1 MRLLHLC
8 TMRSDHVIII
18 ALLVAIGLSLVGY
31 KYAAGGVAIGGA
43 LAALASIAAGGWRAP
58 GTTSPLPPSRVFEV
72 VDVVRR
78 LPTPQEVKGLTHV
91 LEWDPDDFWA
101 LQVTA
106 GDGRWRHVLSGA
118 RASMERNL
126 AIQEGLLA
134 SQLANFRA
142 EQRIL
147 PEGGEAWQRW
157 EGRIAH
163 LGKAEHRLVPD
174 RRWRRH
180 SLGVEAAL
188 EQIKQRLR
196 MPSDK
201 LRIRPL
207 EEVEKEELERAE

>member
-1 MRLLHLC
+1 MDYSSILFGISIGVIAMLGAFATRGLLL
-8 TMRSDHVIII
+8 RRRPPP
-18 ALLVAIGLSLVGY
+18 A
-31 KYAAGGVAIGGA
+31 AAGSTVYD
-43 LAALASIAAGGWRAP
+43 
-58 GTTSPLPPSRVFEV
+58 VH
-72 VDVVRR
+72 DVVKR

-106 GDGRWRHVLSGA
+106 GDGRWTIQMSGD
-118 RASMERNL
+118 RASMERRL
-126 AIQEGLLA
+126 DHAESLLA
-134 SQLANFRA
+134 SQLANFRVQ
-142 EQRIL
+142 QRIL

-188 EQIKQRLR
+188 EAIRGGLG
-196 MPSDK
+196 MSADK
-201 LRIRPL
+201 VRIRPL
-207 EEVEKEELERAE
+207 EEVEKEELASTERIAEGE